1 MTTKIEKI
9 CQLPCWDGL
18 VNPEPLGGG
27 ITNHNFTVKDNSGKY
42 VVRFGED
49 IPVHHVMRFNELAA
63 SRAAYEAGVSP
74 EVVYASQGIMV
85 LRFIEGVCFDEA
97 AVRERR
103 NLEKI
108 IPLIRKAHREIPK
121 YLRGPSLVFWV
132 FHVIRDYAATLKDNH
147 SRMLGEI
154 PWLLESAEQ
163 LERSV
168 GQVEMVFGHNDL
180 LAANFI
186 DDGKRLWL
194 FDWDYA
200 GFNSPLF
207 DLGGLVSNSEL
218 DTSSEKWVLE
228 TYYEK
233 PITDELR
240 MKYEAMK
247 CASLLRE
254 TMWSMVSE
262 ISSDIDFDFKAYTE
276 ENLQKYKLQLQAFQK
291 SEIQK

>member
-9 CQLPCWDGL
+9 CQLPCWSGL

-27 ITNHNFTVKDNSGKY
+27 ITNHNFTVKDKNGKY
-42 VVRFGED
+42 VVRFGDD

-74 EVVYASQGIMV
+74 EVIYATQGIMV
-85 LRFIEGVCFDEA
+85 LRFIEGKCFDEA
-97 AVRERR
+97 AVRKPA

-121 YLRGPSLVFWV
+121 FLRGPSLVFWV
-132 FHVIRDYAATLKDNH
+132 FHVIRDYAATLKDKQ

-154 PWLLESAEQ
+154 PWLLESAEH
-163 LERSV
+163 LEQAV

-218 DTSSEKWVLE
+218 DTTVEKSVLE

-233 PITDELR
+233 PITDELT

-262 ISSDIDFDFKAYTE
+262 IYSDIDFDFKKYTE
-276 ENLQKYKLQLQAFQK
+276 QNLRKYKLELRAFQK

>member
-1 MTTKIEKI
+1 MTSRIEKI
-9 CQLPCWDGL
+9 CQLPCWNGP

-27 ITNHNFTVKDNSGKY
+27 ITNHNFTVKDNKGKY

-85 LRFIEGVCFDEA
+85 LRFIEGQCFDEA
-97 AVRERR
+97 AVRERG

-108 IPLIRKAHREIPK
+108 IPLVRKAHKEIPK

-132 FHVIRDYAATLKDNH
+132 FHVIRDYAATLKENN

-154 PWLLESAEQ
+154 PWLLESAES
-163 LERSV
+163 LEKSV
-168 GQVEMVFGHNDL
+168 GQVELTFGHNDL

-207 DLGGLVSNSEL
+207 DLGGLVSNSDL
-218 DTSSEKWVLE
+218 DPNSEQWVLE

-233 PITDELR
+233 TITDEFRL
-240 MKYEAMK
+240 KYEAMK

-262 ISSDIDFDFKAYTE
+262 ITSDIDFDFRAYTE
-276 ENLQKYKLQLQAFQK
+276 ENLNKYKLQLQAFQK
-291 SEIQK
+291 SEI

>member
-1 MTTKIEKI
+1 MSGKIERI
-9 CQLPCWDGL
+9 CQLPCWNGPVD
-18 VNPEPLGGG
+18 PQPLGGG
-27 ITNHNFTVKDNSGKY
+27 ITNHNFTVEDKNGKY

-74 EVVYASQGIMV
+74 EVVYASNGVMV
-85 LRFIEGVCFDEA
+85 LRFIEGVCFDETD
-97 AVRERR
+97 VRDRK

-108 IPLIRKAHREIPK
+108 IPLVRQAHREIPK
-121 YLRGPSLVFWV
+121 FLKGPSLVFWV
-132 FHVIRDYAATLKDNH
+132 FHVIRDYAATLKSGQ
-147 SRMLGEI
+147 SRMLNEI

-168 GQVEMVFGHNDL
+168 GQIEMVFGHNDL

-207 DLGGLVSNSEL
+207 DLGGLVSNSGL
-218 DTSSEKWVLE
+218 DHAAEKWVLE
-228 TYYEK
+228 TYYDK

-262 ISSDIDFDFKAYTE
+262 IHSDIDFDFKAYTE
-276 ENLQKYKLQLQAFQK
+276 ENLNKYKLQLQAFRK